1 MIKGYNTH
9 DTRNVYSLEQ
19 FLLFFLL
26 LERARGW
33 PEINYYIQ
41 LMSKFWKHSLFYSL
55 LYMLHFFKSYL

>member
-9 DTRNVYSLEQ
+9 DACNLYSLEQ

-26 LERARGW
+26 LEQARGW
-33 PEINYYIQ
+33 PEIYYYIQ

-55 LYMLHFFKSYL
+55 LHMLHFL